1 MVQDRD
7 RRRRIRATQLARA
20 ARAPRASKGRNAPE
34 VQDQTRPTPSADLER
49 EALLAAT
56 SEGVVVLAA
65 DGVLASANHRA
76 RSMLGLADQDV
87 GQSVRNAL
95 SRTLLAGS
103 DGAPLPVESWPGL
116 RALQGETV
124 RNLDIGV
131 HRDGR
136 TTWLSTSAV
145 PIVLAGGACGGAAV
159 TLLDVTML
167 RTLEQHHEQM
177 IRLVSHDIRNP
188 LTSVHLN
195 AQLLQKALTERGLE
209 KEQRFAS
216 VVIAA
221 ARRLDAMIE
230 ELVDSSRVRSGQL
243 RLELRP
249 VAIEHMLP
257 EILARNARSLDT
269 TRVRLALPDGPVLIT
284 ADIVRLERAL
294 ISVLLIALQNCA
306 DGAEVTLRV
315 AAADDEVRFAVVVP
329 GRTHASADPPSPPS
343 SQLDQL
349 KADHGY
355 GMGLFVARMLVERHG
370 GRLWVE
376 STPNREATFHF
387 ALPVAGP
394 EGEFPRPV
402 AAYRP

>member
-1 MVQDRD
+1 MAQDRD
-7 RRRRIRATQLARA
+7 SRRRIRAAKDSPA
-20 ARAPRASKGRNAPE
+20 ARGLRASKDRKTPQ
-34 VQDQTRPTPSADLER
+34 VQDQTRPAPSADLER

-65 DGVLASANHRA
+65 DGVVASANHRA

-87 GQSVRNAL
+87 GQSVRNVLA
-95 SRTLLAGS
+95 RTPLAGS
-103 DGAPLPVESWPGL
+103 DGVPLPVESWPGL
-116 RALQGETV
+116 RALRGETV
-124 RNLDIGV
+124 RNLDVGI
-131 HRDGR
+131 HRDGH
-136 TTWLSTSAV
+136 TTWLSTNAV
-145 PIVLAGGACGGAAV
+145 PIVLAGGACGGAAL
-159 TLLDVTML
+159 TLSDVTML
-167 RTLEQHHEQM
+167 RTLEQRHEQM

-195 AQLLQKALTERGLE
+195 AQLLQKALAERGLE
-209 KEQRFAS
+209 KEQRLAS

-257 EILARNARSLDT
+257 EILARNARTLDT

-329 GRTHASADPPSPPS
+329 GRTHASTEPPSPPS

-376 STPNREATFHF
+376 STPDCRATFHF
-387 ALPVAGP
+387 ALPIAGP
-394 EGEFPRPV
+394 EGESPRPTLV
-402 AAYRP
+402 A

>member
-1 MVQDRD
+1 
-7 RRRRIRATQLARA
+7 
-20 ARAPRASKGRNAPE
+20 
-34 VQDQTRPTPSADLER
+34 VQDQTRPAPSADLER

-65 DGVLASANHRA
+65 DGVVASANHRA

-87 GQSVRNAL
+87 GQSVRNVLA
-95 SRTLLAGS
+95 RTPLAGS
-103 DGAPLPVESWPGL
+103 DGVPLPVESWPGL
-116 RALQGETV
+116 RALRGETV
-124 RNLDIGV
+124 RNLDVGI
-131 HRDGR
+131 HRDGH
-136 TTWLSTSAV
+136 TTWLSTNAV
-145 PIVLAGGACGGAAV
+145 PIVLAGGACGGAAL
-159 TLLDVTML
+159 TLSDVTML
-167 RTLEQHHEQM
+167 RTLEQRHEQM

-195 AQLLQKALTERGLE
+195 AQLLQKALAERGLE
-209 KEQRFAS
+209 KEQRLAS

-257 EILARNARSLDT
+257 EILARNARTLDT

-329 GRTHASADPPSPPS
+329 GRTHASTEPPSPPS

-376 STPNREATFHF
+376 STPNRQATFHF
-387 ALPVAGP
+387 ALPVGGP
-394 EGEFPRPV
+394 EGESPRPSLR
-402 AAYRP
+402 A

>member
-195 AQLLQKALTERGLE
+195 AQLLQKALAERGLE
-209 KEQRFAS
+209 KEQRLAS

-294 ISVLLIALQNCA
+294 ISVLLAL
-306 DGAEVTLRV
+306 GI
-315 AAADDEVRFAVVVP
+315 VVV
-329 GRTHASADPPSPPS
+329 
-343 SQLDQL
+343 L
-349 KADHGY
+349 KEMQTEQAQ
-355 GMGLFVARMLVERHG
+355 
-370 GRLWVE
+370 
-376 STPNREATFHF
+376 S
-387 ALPVAGP
+387 
-394 EGEFPRPV
+394 
-402 AAYRP
+402 

>member
-1 MVQDRD
+1 
-7 RRRRIRATQLARA
+7 
-20 ARAPRASKGRNAPE
+20 
-34 VQDQTRPTPSADLER
+34 
-49 EALLAAT
+49 
-56 SEGVVVLAA
+56 
-65 DGVLASANHRA
+65 
-76 RSMLGLADQDV
+76 MLGLADQDV

-349 KADHGY
+349 QKLIMATGWDSSSPACWWND
-355 GMGLFVARMLVERHG
+355 MAAASGLRAHPIARPPSISRFPSQAPRANFLVRSRPT
-370 GRLWVE
+370 GRSQCNPYLTIF
-376 STPNREATFHF
+376 SHKFLREI
-387 ALPVAGP
+387 PSIS
-394 EGEFPRPV
+394 
-402 AAYRP
+402 AARRRSPSAIFRVRSM

>member
-1 MVQDRD
+1 MAQDRD
-7 RRRRIRATQLARA
+7 FRRKIRTSQTPPSDLAL
-20 ARAPRASKGRNAPE
+20 RASKGRQAPR
-34 VQDQTRPTPSADLER
+34 VQDQPQPTPLAQLER

-56 SEGVVVLAA
+56 SEGTLVLAA
-65 DGVLASANHRA
+65 DGVLAGANHRA
-76 RSMLGLADQDV
+76 RSMLGLADEDV
-87 GQSVRNAL
+87 GQSVLKFLA
-95 SRTLLAGS
+95 RTLFAGN
-103 DGAPLPVESWPGL
+103 DGVPLPVDSWPGL
-116 RALQGETV
+116 RALRGETV
-124 RNLDIGV
+124 RNLDVGI

-136 TTWLSTSAV
+136 TTWLSTTAV
-145 PIVLAGGACGGAAV
+145 PIVLTGGACGGAAV
-159 TLLDVTML
+159 TLADVTML
-167 RTLEQHHEQM
+167 RTLERHHEQM

-195 AQLLQKALTERGLE
+195 AQLLHKALGERGLE

-249 VAIEHMLP
+249 VAIDHLLP
-257 EILARNARSLDT
+257 EILARNARTIDT
-269 TRVRLALPDGPVLIT
+269 TRVRLALPESPVLIT
-284 ADIVRLERAL
+284 ADIVRLERVL
-294 ISVLLIALQNCA
+294 ISVLIIALQNCA
-306 DGAEVTLRV
+306 DGAEVALRV
-315 AAADDEVRFAVVVP
+315 AVADDEVRFAIVVP
-329 GRTHASADPPSPPS
+329 GRNHASAEPPAPPS

-349 KADHGY
+349 RADHGY

-376 STPNREATFHF
+376 STPDRRATFNF

-394 EGEFPRPV
+394 DGESPRPASV
-402 AAYRP
+402 A

>member
-1 MVQDRD
+1 
-7 RRRRIRATQLARA
+7 
-20 ARAPRASKGRNAPE
+20 
-34 VQDQTRPTPSADLER
+34 
-49 EALLAAT
+49 
-56 SEGVVVLAA
+56 
-65 DGVLASANHRA
+65 
-76 RSMLGLADQDV
+76 MLGLADQDV
-87 GQSVRNAL
+87 GQSVRNVLA
-95 SRTLLAGS
+95 RTPLAGS
-103 DGAPLPVESWPGL
+103 DGVPLPVESWPGL
-116 RALQGETV
+116 RALRGETV
-124 RNLDIGV
+124 RNLDVGI
-131 HRDGR
+131 HRDGH
-136 TTWLSTSAV
+136 TTWLSTNAV
-145 PIVLAGGACGGAAV
+145 PIVLAGGACGGAAL
-159 TLLDVTML
+159 TLSDVTML

-195 AQLLQKALTERGLE
+195 AQLLQKALAERGLE
-209 KEQRFAS
+209 KEQRLAS

-257 EILARNARSLDT
+257 EILARNARTLDT

-329 GRTHASADPPSPPS
+329 GRTHASTEPPDPPS

-376 STPNREATFHF
+376 STPDRQATFHF

-394 EGEFPRPV
+394 EGEFPRPSLR
-402 AAYRP
+402 A

>member
-1 MVQDRD
+1 MAQDRD
-7 RRRRIRATQLARA
+7 SRRRIRAAQTSPA
-20 ARAPRASKGRNAPE
+20 ARALHASKGKQAPE
-34 VQDQTRPTPSADLER
+34 AQDQTRPAASVDLER

-65 DGVLASANHRA
+65 DGVLAKANHKA

-87 GQSVRNAL
+87 GQSVRNVLA
-95 SRTLLAGS
+95 RTLFAGS
-103 DGAPLPVESWPGL
+103 DGVPLPADSWPGL
-116 RALQGETV
+116 RALRGETV
-124 RNLDIGV
+124 RNLDVGI

-145 PIVLAGGACGGAAV
+145 PIVLTGGACGGAAV
-159 TLLDVTML
+159 TLSDVTML
-167 RTLEQHHEQM
+167 RTLEKHHEQM
-177 IRLVSHDIRNP
+177 IRLMSHDIRNP
-188 LTSVHLN
+188 LTAVHLN

-209 KEQRFAS
+209 KEQRLAS

-257 EILARNARSLDT
+257 EILARNARTLDT

-294 ISVLLIALQNCA
+294 VSVLRIALQNCA
-306 DGAEVTLRV
+306 DGAEVALRV
-315 AAADDEVRFAVVVP
+315 ALADEEVHFAVVVP
-329 GRTHASADPPSPPS
+329 GRAHASAEPPNPPS
-343 SQLDQL
+343 SQLDPIR
-349 KADHGY
+349 ADHGY

-376 STPNREATFHF
+376 STPDRQATFHF

-394 EGEFPRPV
+394 EGESPRPV
-402 AAYRP
+402 AA

>member
-1 MVQDRD
+1 MAQDRD
-7 RRRRIRATQLARA
+7 SRRRIRAAKDSPA
-20 ARAPRASKGRNAPE
+20 ARGLRASKDRKTPQ
-34 VQDQTRPTPSADLER
+34 VQDQTRPAPSADLER

-65 DGVLASANHRA
+65 DGVVASANHRA

-95 SRTLLAGS
+95 SRTLLAG
-103 DGAPLPVESWPGL
+103 
-116 RALQGETV
+116 ETV
-124 RNLDIGV
+124 RNLDVGI
-131 HRDGR
+131 HRDGH
-136 TTWLSTSAV
+136 TTWLSTNAV
-145 PIVLAGGACGGAAV
+145 PIVLAGGACGGAAL
-159 TLLDVTML
+159 TLSDVTML
-167 RTLEQHHEQM
+167 RTLEQRHEQM

-195 AQLLQKALTERGLE
+195 AQLLQKALAERGLE
-209 KEQRFAS
+209 KEQRLAS

-329 GRTHASADPPSPPS
+329 GRTHASTEPPSPPS

-376 STPNREATFHF
+376 STPDRQATFHF
-387 ALPVAGP
+387 ALPVGGP
-394 EGEFPRPV
+394 EGESPRPSLR
-402 AAYRP
+402 A

>member
-1 MVQDRD
+1 V
-7 RRRRIRATQLARA
+7 RA
-20 ARAPRASKGRNAPE
+20 AKGKQAPKSLNQP
-34 VQDQTRPTPSADLER
+34 QPTPIAQLER

-56 SEGVVVLAA
+56 SEGTVVLAA

-76 RSMLGLADQDV
+76 KSMLGLADGDV
-87 GQSVRNAL
+87 GQSVRNVLARIL
-95 SRTLLAGS
+95 FAGS
-103 DGAPLPVESWPGL
+103 DGVPLPVESWPGL
-116 RALQGETV
+116 RALRGETL
-124 RNLDIGV
+124 RNLDVGI

-136 TTWLSTSAV
+136 TIWLSTTAV

-159 TLLDVTML
+159 TLSDVSML
-167 RTLEQHHEQM
+167 RTLEKHHEQM
-177 IRLVSHDIRNP
+177 IRLLSHDIRNP

-195 AQLLQKALTERGLE
+195 TQLLQKALAERGLE

-216 VVIAA
+216 VVLAA

-249 VAIEHMLP
+249 VAIEHLLP
-257 EILARNARSLDT
+257 EILARNACALDT

-284 ADIVRLERAL
+284 ADIVRLERVL
-294 ISVLLIALQNCA
+294 VSVLMIALQNCA
-306 DGAEVTLRV
+306 DGAEVALRV
-315 AAADDEVRFAVVVP
+315 VVSEDEVRFAVVVP
-329 GRTHASADPPSPPS
+329 GRAHASAEPPEPPS

-349 KADHGY
+349 RADHVY

-376 STPNREATFHF
+376 STPDRRATFHF
-387 ALPVAGP
+387 ALPVGGP
-394 EGEFPRPV
+394 EGESPRPAS
-402 AAYRP
+402 AA